1 MGQKPPQG
9 GQRKVK
15 EGGKAGSM
23 APVLGSLEYGGEAAR
38 VMIWVRT
45 KFWAGLR
52 GNKDRRDGKEVE
64 RAVT

>member
-1 MGQKPPQG
+1 M
-9 GQRKVK
+9 K